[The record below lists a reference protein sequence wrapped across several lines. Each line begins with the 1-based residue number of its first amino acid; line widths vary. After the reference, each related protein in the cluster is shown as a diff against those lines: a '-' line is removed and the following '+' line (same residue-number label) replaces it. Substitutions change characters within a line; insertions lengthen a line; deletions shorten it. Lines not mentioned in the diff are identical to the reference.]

1 MNKLVFNYAISL
13 KKNSILSF
21 FERKKKTSKRIPC
34 QFDGESF
41 TCRDSIVVGILN
53 RSWVHK
59 KKRLQP
65 DQS

>member
-1 MNKLVFNYAISL
+1 MNKLVFNYATSM
-13 KKNSILSF
+13 
-21 FERKKKTSKRIPC
+21 KKKKPSKRIPC

-53 RSWVHK
+53 RSWLNK
-59 KKRLQP
+59 NKRLQP

>member
-1 MNKLVFNYAISL
+1 MNKLVFNYATSM
-13 KKNSILSF
+13 
-21 FERKKKTSKRIPC
+21 KKKKPSKRIPC